1 MNTIKVLIVED
12 SPFMRKLITEILQ
25 EDEQIEVVSIA
36 RNGADGLLKIE
47 KFKPDVVTLDIEM
60 PVMDGITTLQ
70 EIMKKHPTPVV
81 MLSGTNRSGV
91 DMVMEC
97 MELGAVDFIEK
108 PSGSFSQD
116 LHRIK
121 QEMIRKVK
129 EAVKVN
135 MDVFRQN
142 DCLMN
147 ARSVPV
153 YSEEPVQKKDTG
165 MTEMIATKDSLQKI
179 VCIGTSTGGPRA
191 LYSVLPLLSGE
202 IKAPV
207 LIVQHMPK
215 GFTKSLASRLNE
227 LSKITVKEAEDGEFL
242 RDGTAYIAPGGFHLT
257 AMVNA
262 GALVAKLDENPPF
275 NGHRPSVDTL
285 FNSVSELPR
294 IYEQIAVIMTGMGAD
309 GSNGILNIKKCKQ
322 SIVIAESE
330 ETCVVFGMPKSA
342 VATGM
347 VDEVMPLHNIA
358 GALNEICKG
367 ER

>member
-1 MNTIKVLIVED
+1 MDAIKVLIVED

-47 KFKPDVVTLDIEM
+47 KFKPDVVTLDIDM
-60 PVMDGITTLQ
+60 PVMDGIMTLQ
-70 EIMKKHPTPVV
+70 EIMRKHPTPVV

-121 QEMIRKVK
+121 REMIEKVK

-135 MDVFRQN
+135 MDVFKQN
-142 DCLMN
+142 DSLLT
-147 ARSVPV
+147 ARTVPI
-153 YSEEPVQKKDTG
+153 YSEKPVQKEDSR
-165 MTEMIATKDSLQKI
+165 MTELIAAKDCQKI

-202 IKAPV
+202 IRAPI
-207 LIVQHMPK
+207 LIVQHMPI
-215 GFTKSLASRLNE
+215 GFTKSLASRLNK
-227 LSKITVKEAEDGEFL
+227 LSKIRVKEAEDGEIL
-242 RDGTAYIAPGGFHLT
+242 RNGTAYIAPGGLHLT
-257 AMVNA
+257 AVINA
-262 GALVAKLDENPPF
+262 GALVAKLDENPPI

-285 FNSVSELPR
+285 LNSVSELPR

-309 GSNGILNIKKCKQ
+309 GSNGILNIKKNKR

-347 VDEVMPLHNIA
+347 VDEVMPLYKIA
-358 GALNEICKG
+358 GALNEICKS